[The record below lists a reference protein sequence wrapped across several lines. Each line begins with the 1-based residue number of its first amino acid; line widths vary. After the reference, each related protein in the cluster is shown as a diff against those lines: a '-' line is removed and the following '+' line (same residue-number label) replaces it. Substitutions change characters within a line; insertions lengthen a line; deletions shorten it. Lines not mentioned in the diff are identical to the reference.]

1 MSLLLSNPEIQSIDS
16 QLNALG
22 VKNVSQYIS
31 VASQVS
37 TLKTQL
43 ASIDKTNVPLYMST
57 LERLY
62 NMQNNALVSNVEEVN
77 TLLAQRVQLL
87 ESLTSSG

>member
-1 MSLLLSNPEIQSIDS
+1 MNPQIQAIDL

-22 VKNVSQYIS
+22 VKSVSHYIS
-31 VASQVS
+31 ISNQVN

-43 ASIDKTNVPLYMST
+43 ASMDKTNVPLYMST

-62 NMQNNALVSNVEEVN
+62 TMQNSSLVSNVEQVN
-77 TLLAQRVQLL
+77 TLLAERLQLL